1 MPRTTSAAVI
11 LLLMSLE
18 SYAAVGA
25 VPRFRFSVVSPVKF
39 TMKQTTIVL
48 DDDTAGIPHRLV
60 AVETSSV
67 SLVPVEK
74 GYLLTKQPTNF
85 EVLVDGHHVDAGPV
99 EAAMKASTI
108 SMTIDERGLARK
120 AAGYEAVQ
128 AVIGGSNT
136 AGRILQKD
144 LAARDIASWNDRMLL
159 LNQRADSGA
168 EWQMHQKDGTVRSWT
183 VAGTEPCGATAE
195 CTVIRSR
202 WDADSDQLLKRA
214 NTNATTPLNAARLS
228 VHFDSLIDAATLLPR
243 YEKKTSEQFIS
254 IPKGRKSVERRI
266 TKIDETDYQY

>member
-1 MPRTTSAAVI
+1 MARTAPAAV
-11 LLLMSLE
+11 LLLTSLLLP
-18 SYAAVGA
+18 SIATADT
-25 VPRFRFSVVSPVKF
+25 PRFHFAVASPVKF

-48 DDDTAGIPHRLV
+48 DDDTNGIPHRLV
-60 AVETSSV
+60 AVETSAV

-99 EAAMKASTI
+99 ETAMKASTI

-120 AAGYEAVQ
+120 AAGYESVQ
-128 AVIGGSNT
+128 SVIGGSSV

-144 LAARDIASWNDRMLL
+144 LASRDVAAWNDRMLL
-159 LNQRADSGA
+159 LNQRADRGA
-168 EWQMHQKDGTVRSWT
+168 EWQMHQRDGTVRTWM
-183 VAGTEPCGATAE
+183 VAGTEPCGAASE
-195 CTVIRSR
+195 CTTIRSK

-214 NTNATTPLNAARLS
+214 NTNAVTPLSAARLS
-228 VHFDSLIDAATLLPR
+228 VHFDLLVDAATLLPR

-266 TKIDETDYQY
+266 TKIDEVDYKY